1 MKRALFIYFLIA
13 VALFS
18 STWIDPAGS
27 LIGTPKDPKL
37 FVWYLGWLPHELS
50 LGHNPLFT
58 NYLSYPSGVNL
69 MWNTSIIFP
78 ALLLWPV
85 TGAFGPV
92 VAYNVMITAGLA
104 LSAWFGF
111 LAARRF
117 IDSELACFA
126 AGLLYGFSPAL
137 IAQALGHP
145 HVVVALFPPIAL
157 VLGHEILVRHRMNPA
172 VAGAISGVAAAL
184 QLLTGEELLAMT
196 VLVVGV
202 GVAVLALMHRGQVRP
217 LLPIAGT
224 ATGVA
229 IVSFAL
235 ITAIPVSFQFFGPQT
250 VTGDVQQPDVY
261 VSDLLAF
268 ALPSNLIHFTGNTTE
283 NGAYIGLP
291 LLVLFIAGLVIGRK
305 HGWIQW
311 TGWMTLIVAVLS
323 LGPHLHVNG
332 NVTPLWLPWALV
344 AKLPLMGSALP
355 ARLMVIA
362 WLGVALVVAAIVSMA
377 LKARPG
383 RRIAT
388 GVVLI
393 AGLAAIFPSVPYQ
406 SVSASVPAFFRPG
419 GGVENV
425 EPGSVMLITPF
436 SSKQS
441 TDAMLWQAAAK
452 YRFRMPEGDAFT
464 PGPYLG
470 PHPSFLEK
478 TLDGMDANQQ
488 RLAVT
493 PEVRAMTAADLQ
505 AFQVR
510 TIVAGPSPGQ
520 TAIVAFW
527 TEFEGTAP
535 IVDGG
540 VDVWALPTLH

>member
-58 NYLSYPSGVNL
+58 DYLSYPSGVNL
-69 MWNTSIIFP
+69 MWNTSMIFP

-85 TGAFGPV
+85 TAAFGPV
-92 VAYNVMITAGLA
+92 VAYNFLITAGLA

-117 IDSELACFA
+117 IDSEPACFA

-157 VLGHEILVRHRMNPA
+157 VLGHEILVRRRMNPV
-172 VAGAISGVAAAL
+172 VAGAIAGVAAAL

-196 VLVVGV
+196 LLVAAI
-202 GVAVLALMHRGQVRP
+202 GVAVLALLHRDQVRP
-217 LLPIAGT
+217 VLPVAGT
-224 ATGVA
+224 ATGAA

-235 ITAIPVSFQFFGPQT
+235 ITAIPLSFQFFGPQT
-250 VTGDVQQPDVY
+250 VSGNVQQPDVY

-283 NGAYIGLP
+283 NGAFIGLP

-305 HGWIQW
+305 QGWIQW

-332 NVTPLWLPWALV
+332 NVTPAWLPWAAV

-355 ARLMVIA
+355 ARLMVIG
-362 WLGVALVVAAIVSMA
+362 WLGDAIVVAAIIAVAIKGS
-377 LKARPG
+377 R
-383 RRIAT
+383 RWRIAT
-388 GVVLI
+388 GAVLI
-393 AGLAAIFPSVPYQ
+393 AGLAAIFPSVPYP
-406 SVSASVPAFFRPG
+406 SVSATVPAYFRPG
-419 GGVENV
+419 GDVEKV
-425 EPGSVMLITPF
+425 APGSVVLITPF
-436 SSKQS
+436 SSKKS
-441 TDAMLWQAAAK
+441 TDAMLWQAAAN

-470 PHPSFLEK
+470 PHPSFLQK
-478 TLDGMDANQQ
+478 TLDEMDANQQ
-488 RLAVT
+488 PVAVT
-493 PEVRAMTAADLQ
+493 PEVRTMTAADLQ
-505 AFQVR
+505 TFRVAF
-510 TIVAGPSPGQ
+510 IVAGPSPGRA
-520 TAIVAFW
+520 AIVAFW
-527 TEFEGTAP
+527 TEFVGNGPRA
-535 IVDGG
+535 DGG
-540 VDVWALPTLH
+540 VDVWELARVH

>member
-18 STWIDPAGS
+18 STWIDPSGS

-50 LGHNPLFT
+50 LGHNPLFSS
-58 NYLSYPSGVNL
+58 YLSYPSGVNL
-69 MWNTSIIFP
+69 MWNTSTIFP

-85 TGAFGPV
+85 TAAFGPV
-92 VAYNVMITAGLA
+92 VAYNLLITAGLA

-145 HVVVALFPPIAL
+145 HIVVALFPPIAL
-157 VLGHEILVRHRMNPA
+157 LLGHEILVRRRMNPV
-172 VAGAISGVAAAL
+172 VAGAIAGVAAAL

-196 VLVVGV
+196 LLVAAIS
-202 GVAVLALMHRGQVRP
+202 VAMLALLNRDHVR
-217 LLPIAGT
+217 LLQPTAVKAAG
-224 ATGVA
+224 AA
-229 IVSFAL
+229 MVSFAIIAGVPL
-235 ITAIPVSFQFFGPQT
+235 GFQFFGPQT
-250 VTGDVQQPDVY
+250 VSGDFQQPDVY
-261 VSDLLAF
+261 VSDVLAF

-291 LLVLFIAGLVIGRK
+291 LLLLFAAGLIVGRK
-305 HGWIQW
+305 QRWIRW
-311 TGWMTLIVAVLS
+311 TGWMTLVIVVLT

-332 NVTPLWLPWALV
+332 NVTPVWLPWALV

-355 ARLMVIA
+355 ARLMIIG
-362 WLGVALVVAAIVSMA
+362 WLGVALVVAAVFAVAINGS
-377 LKARPG
+377 R
-383 RRIAT
+383 RWRIAT
-388 GVVLI
+388 GVTLI
-393 AGLAAIFPSVPYQ
+393 TGLAVIFPSVPYP

-436 SSKQS
+436 SSKES
-441 TDAMLWQAAAK
+441 TDAMLWQAAAN

-470 PHPSFLEK
+470 PHPSFLET

-488 RLAVT
+488 PVAVT
-493 PEVRAMTAADLQ
+493 PDVSSTAYFELHQ
-505 AFQVR
+505 HRVT
-510 TIVAGPSPGQ
+510 TIVAGPSPGRA
-520 TAIVAFW
+520 AIVAFW
-527 TEFEGTAP
+527 TDVIGPPTE
-535 IVDGG
+535 DGG
-540 VDVWALPTLH
+540 VYLWTLPTQY

>member
-1 MKRALFIYFLIA
+1 LKRALFIYFLIA

-18 STWIDPAGS
+18 STWIDPSGS

-50 LGHNPLFT
+50 LGHNPLFSS
-58 NYLSYPSGVNL
+58 YLSYPSGVNL
-69 MWNTSIIFP
+69 MWNTSTIFP

-85 TGAFGPV
+85 TAAFGPV
-92 VAYNVMITAGLA
+92 VAYNLLITAGLA

-145 HVVVALFPPIAL
+145 HIVVALFPPIAL
-157 VLGHEILVRHRMNPA
+157 LLGHEILVRRRMNPV
-172 VAGAISGVAAAL
+172 VAGAIAGVAAAL

-196 VLVVGV
+196 LLVAAIS
-202 GVAVLALMHRGQVRP
+202 VAMLALLNRDHVR
-217 LLPIAGT
+217 LLQPTAVKAAG
-224 ATGVA
+224 AA
-229 IVSFAL
+229 MVSFAIIAGVPL
-235 ITAIPVSFQFFGPQT
+235 GFQFFGPQT
-250 VTGDVQQPDVY
+250 VSGDFQQPDVY
-261 VSDLLAF
+261 VSDVLAF

-291 LLVLFIAGLVIGRK
+291 LLLLFAAGLIVGRK
-305 HGWIQW
+305 QRWIRW
-311 TGWMTLIVAVLS
+311 TGWMTLVIVVLT

-332 NVTPLWLPWALV
+332 NVTPVWLPWALV

-355 ARLMVIA
+355 ARLMIIG
-362 WLGVALVVAAIVSMA
+362 WLGVALVVAAVFAVAINGS
-377 LKARPG
+377 R
-383 RRIAT
+383 RWRIAT
-388 GVVLI
+388 GVTLI
-393 AGLAAIFPSVPYQ
+393 TGLAVIFPSVPYP

-436 SSKQS
+436 SSKES
-441 TDAMLWQAAAK
+441 TDAMLWQAAAN

-470 PHPSFLEK
+470 PHPSFLET

-488 RLAVT
+488 PVAVT
-493 PEVRAMTAADLQ
+493 PDVSSTAYFELRQ
-505 AFQVR
+505 HRVT
-510 TIVAGPSPGQ
+510 TIVAGPSPGRA
-520 TAIVAFW
+520 AIVAFW
-527 TEFEGTAP
+527 TDVIGPPTE
-535 IVDGG
+535 DGG
-540 VDVWALPTLH
+540 VYLWTLPTQY

>member
-18 STWIDPAGS
+18 STWIDPSGS

-50 LGHNPLFT
+50 LGHNPLFSS
-58 NYLSYPSGVNL
+58 YLSYPSGVNL
-69 MWNTSIIFP
+69 MWNTSTIFP

-85 TGAFGPV
+85 TAAFGPV
-92 VAYNVMITAGLA
+92 VAYNLLITAGLA

-145 HVVVALFPPIAL
+145 HIVVALFPPIAL
-157 VLGHEILVRHRMNPA
+157 LLGHEILVRRRMNPV
-172 VAGAISGVAAAL
+172 VAGAIAGVAAAL

-196 VLVVGV
+196 LLVAAIS
-202 GVAVLALMHRGQVRP
+202 VAMLALLNRDHVR
-217 LLPIAGT
+217 LLQPTAVKAAG
-224 ATGVA
+224 AA
-229 IVSFAL
+229 MVSFAIIAGVPL
-235 ITAIPVSFQFFGPQT
+235 GFQFFGPQT
-250 VTGDVQQPDVY
+250 VSGDFQQPDVY
-261 VSDLLAF
+261 VSDVLAF

-291 LLVLFIAGLVIGRK
+291 LLLLFAAGLIVGRK
-305 HGWIQW
+305 QRWIRW
-311 TGWMTLIVAVLS
+311 TGWMTLVIVVLT

-332 NVTPLWLPWALV
+332 NVTPVWLPWALV

-355 ARLMVIA
+355 ARLMIIG
-362 WLGVALVVAAIVSMA
+362 WLGVALVVAAIVAVAIKGS
-377 LKARPG
+377 R
-383 RRIAT
+383 RWRIAT
-388 GVVLI
+388 GVTLI
-393 AGLAAIFPSVPYQ
+393 TGLAVIFPSVPYP

-436 SSKQS
+436 SSKES
-441 TDAMLWQAAAK
+441 TDAMLWQAAAN

-470 PHPSFLEK
+470 PHPSFLET

-488 RLAVT
+488 PVAVT
-493 PEVRAMTAADLQ
+493 PDVSSTAYFELHQ
-505 AFQVR
+505 HRVT
-510 TIVAGPSPGQ
+510 TIVAGPSPGRA
-520 TAIVAFW
+520 AIVAFW
-527 TEFEGTAP
+527 TDVIGP
-535 IVDGG
+535 PKDDGG
-540 VDVWALPTLH
+540 VYLWTLPTQY